1 MSIFKEI
8 ITTILSFKSYVLLPI
23 IMFVLSTIIGLK
35 LQKAIKSSITL
46 GIGFVGIFIVFDYFV
61 AKVGPVLKA
70 VIMRTGIKQN
80 VMEVGWTPFAGIS
93 WSFKLVPLLI
103 LLILVINVIMLFMK
117 LTNTIN
123 IDIWNYWHFIFA
135 AQLVY
140 FFTNSAI
147 LSCLAAIFL
156 VILCIKLADWSAK
169 DVEALTGM
177 RGISITTLSAQ
188 AYYSFAVFMDKV
200 FDRIPILKD
209 LEANPESLKN
219 KLGFCGEPMFL
230 GIVMGAVLGVAAGY
244 PIKDILDISITIAAV
259 IYILPKM
266 TAILGEGLMPISDG
280 MKEYMLR
287 KFPKFKDTNIGLDS
301 SLIIGNPAVIVTGIL
316 LMPVALILSFILPGI
331 KFIPLGD
338 LPNTIGAVVMIVV
351 AMKGNVV
358 RSFITGIPIIIGTL
372 YASSYMS
379 ETLTS
384 LAKQTGYK
392 VSGYDGL
399 ITSFYDGGNLLRFW
413 SVKLFSGHL
422 WTVALIPVVVF
433 LIYFT
438 YRTKKSNARNIKI

>member
-1 MSIFKEI
+1 MSILKDI
-8 ITTILSFKSYVLLPI
+8 ITTILGFKSYVLLPI
-23 IMFVLSTIIGLK
+23 IMLALSTIIGLK
-35 LQKAIKSSITL
+35 FQKAIKASITL

-61 AKVGPVLKA
+61 AKVGPVLKV
-70 VIMRTGIKQN
+70 VIARTGIKQN
-80 VMEVGWTPFAGIS
+80 VMEVGWTPFAGVA

-103 LLILVINVIMLFMK
+103 LLILVINIIMLFLK

-123 IDIWNYWHFIFA
+123 IDIWNFWHFIFA

-140 FFTNSAI
+140 YFTNSAI
-147 LSCLAAIFL
+147 LSCLAASFL
-156 VILCIKLADWSAK
+156 EILCIKFADWSVK

-188 AYYSFAVFMDKV
+188 SYYSFGVFMDKV
-200 FDRIPILKD
+200 FDKIPILKD

-230 GIVMGAVLGVAAGY
+230 GIVMGAVLGIAAGY

-280 MKEYMLR
+280 MKEYMLK
-287 KFPKFKDTNIGLDS
+287 KFPEFKDTNIGLDS

-316 LMPVALILSFILPGI
+316 LMPVALVLSFVLPGI

-351 AMKGNVV
+351 AMRGNVV
-358 RSFITGIPIIIGTL
+358 RSFIAGIPIIIGTF
-372 YASSYMS
+372 YVSSYMA
-379 ETLTS
+379 ETLTL

-392 VSGYDGL
+392 IVGYDGL
-399 ITSFYDGGNLLRFW
+399 ITSCYDGGNILRFW
-413 SVKLFSGHL
+413 CVKLFSGNL
-422 WTVALIPVVVF
+422 WTLAFIPVAAF

-438 YRTKKSNARNIKI
+438 YRTKKQKV

>member
-1 MSIFKEI
+1 MNILKDI

-23 IMFVLSTIIGLK
+23 IMFALSTIIGLK
-35 LQKAIKSSITL
+35 FQKAIKASITL

-61 AKVGPVLKA
+61 AKVGPVLKV
-70 VIMRTGIKQN
+70 VISRTGIKQN
-80 VMEVGWTPFAGIS
+80 VMEVGWTPFAGVA

-103 LLILVINVIMLFMK
+103 LIILVINIIMLFLK

-123 IDIWNYWHFIFA
+123 IDIWNFWHFIFA

-140 FFTNSAI
+140 YFTNSAV
-147 LSCLAAIFL
+147 LSCLSAVFL
-156 VILCIKLADWSAK
+156 EILCIKFADWSVK

-188 AYYSFAVFMDKV
+188 SYYSFGVFMDKV
-200 FDRIPILKD
+200 FDKIPILKD

-280 MKEYMLR
+280 MKEYMLN
-287 KFPKFKDTNIGLDS
+287 KFPEFKDTNIGLDS

-316 LMPVALILSFILPGI
+316 LMPVALVLSFVLPGI

-351 AMKGNVV
+351 AMRGNVV
-358 RSFITGIPIIIGTL
+358 RSFIAGIPIIIGTF
-372 YASSYMS
+372 YVSSYMA
-379 ETLTS
+379 ETLTL

-392 VSGYDGL
+392 IVGYDGL
-399 ITSFYDGGNLLRFW
+399 ITSCYDGGNLLRFW
-413 SVKLFSGHL
+413 CVKLFSGNL
-422 WTVALIPVVVF
+422 WTLAFVPVAGF

-438 YRTKKSNARNIKI
+438 YRTKKQKV

>member
-1 MSIFKEI
+1 MGIFKDI

-23 IMFVLSTIIGLK
+23 IMLVLSIIIGLK

-70 VIMRTGIKQN
+70 VVARTGIKQN

-103 LLILVINVIMLFMK
+103 LLILVTNIILLFLKM
-117 LTNTIN
+117 TNTIN

-140 FFTNSAI
+140 YFTNNAI
-147 LSCLAAIFL
+147 FSCLAAIFL
-156 VILCIKLADWSAK
+156 LVLCIKFADWSSK
-169 DVEALTGM
+169 DVEELTGL

-188 AYYSFAVFMDKV
+188 AYYSFAVFMDKL
-200 FDRIPILKD
+200 FDRIPVLRD
-209 LEANPESLKN
+209 LEANPESIKN
-219 KLGFCGEPMFL
+219 KLGFCGEPMSL
-230 GIVMGAVLGVAAGY
+230 GILMGAVLGIAAGY
-244 PIKDILDISITIAAV
+244 PVKDILDISITIAAV

-316 LMPVALILSFILPGI
+316 LMPVALVFSFILPGI

-358 RSFITGIPIIIGTL
+358 RSFITGIPVIIGTL
-372 YASSYMS
+372 YTSSYMAKAL
-379 ETLTS
+379 TL

-413 SVKLFSGHL
+413 CVRLFSGSV
-422 WTVALIPVVVF
+422 WTVACIPVVVF

-438 YRTKKSNARNIKI
+438 YKTKRSNA